1 MHDSPSIAI
10 PQNHPIMT
18 DIQQQP
24 SEAANYT
31 TDSTSQQAHRRI
43 RVGITQGDTN
53 GVGWELILRTFADSE
68 LLDLLTPVVYG
79 HAKVANHNRKVLGIN
94 TPCKIIASAEEAVEG
109 QVNLVNVS
117 NDDVAVAYGQQSA
130 EAGHAAFLALEQAVQ
145 DIKEGLI
152 DTLVTSPINKANIQS
167 SNFRFV
173 GHTEYL
179 QDRLANQGE
188 ESLMILC
195 NDLMRVALV
204 TTHLPIAQVSSA
216 ITREAVEQKAK
227 LLYESLKRDF
237 GVSAP
242 RIAILALN
250 PHAGDHGV
258 LGTEEMDS
266 IIPAIESLS
275 DQGFPCYGP
284 YAADGF
290 FGTAAYRHFD
300 GILAMYHDQGL
311 AAFKALTSEGGVNFT
326 AGLSVVRTSPDHG
339 TAYDIAGKAVAR
351 TDSFRRA
358 IYASIDIYRN
368 RETYIKAHANPLPKL
383 YHDRREDER
392 GTVHK
397 PTEKRSND

>member
-1 MHDSPSIAI
+1 
-10 PQNHPIMT
+10 MT

-195 NDLMRVALV
+195 NDL
-204 TTHLPIAQVSSA
+204 
-216 ITREAVEQKAK
+216 
-227 LLYESLKRDF
+227 SL
-237 GVSAP
+237 
-242 RIAILALN
+242 IHI
-250 PHAGDHGV
+250 
-258 LGTEEMDS
+258 
-266 IIPAIESLS
+266 
-275 DQGFPCYGP
+275 
-284 YAADGF
+284 
-290 FGTAAYRHFD
+290 
-300 GILAMYHDQGL
+300 
-311 AAFKALTSEGGVNFT
+311 
-326 AGLSVVRTSPDHG
+326 
-339 TAYDIAGKAVAR
+339 
-351 TDSFRRA
+351 
-358 IYASIDIYRN
+358 
-368 RETYIKAHANPLPKL
+368 
-383 YHDRREDER
+383 
-392 GTVHK
+392 
-397 PTEKRSND
+397 